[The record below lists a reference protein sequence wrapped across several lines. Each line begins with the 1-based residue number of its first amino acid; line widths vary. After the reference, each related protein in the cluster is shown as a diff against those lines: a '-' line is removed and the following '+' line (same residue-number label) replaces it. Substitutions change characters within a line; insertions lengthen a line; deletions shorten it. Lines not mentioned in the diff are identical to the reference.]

1 MYESGLLMGSI
12 SGVYIESPVLLQTAE
27 FLLFAGLMY
36 VTLVIYV
43 LMSLSYKYKEEGQT
57 VVDDDYDD
65 DAKPGNVDSVK
76 TLDETDEKP
85 IRNGTAN
92 DSAGKAAGGDGTY
105 ENVEL
110 RAAPTDTEPN
120 VDGKV
125 NTAFDTGVETSKL

>member
-1 MYESGLLMGSI
+1 MR
-12 SGVYIESPVLLQTAE
+12 GVYIESSVLLQTAE

-43 LMSLSYKYKEEGQT
+43 LMSLSYKYKEEGQI

-76 TLDETDEKP
+76 TMDGTGEKP
-85 IRNGTAN
+85 LRNGTSN
-92 DSAGKAAGGDGTY
+92 DSAGKTAGADGTY

-110 RAAPTDTEPN
+110 RAAPTDKVQN
-120 VDGKV
+120 DDGKV
-125 NTAFDTGVETSKL
+125 NAAFDTGVESSKL